1 MNSVNLRRVDQTGSV
16 LRKPVDGLLS
26 WRSGKAPHGAGRP
39 VLSTDDAKTCHGHC
53 ARAHFRNQA
62 NAAGVRR
69 LTSALAFV
77 IACQA
82 HCPQRDQSLEHF
94 SGALRQGVRERSPIL
109 GSCFARGPKVGRCG
123 ACCLFLDS
131 KFQSSRSSRQPDP
144 LN

>member
-26 WRSGKAPHGAGRP
+26 WRSGKAPHGASRP

-53 ARAHFRNQA
+53 ARAHFRNQT
-62 NAAGVRR
+62 NTAGVRR

-82 HCPQRDQSLEHF
+82 HCPQRRQSPEHF
-94 SGALRQGVRERSPIL
+94 LGALRQGVRERLPIL
-109 GSCFARGPKVGRCG
+109 GPCCARGPKVGRCG
-123 ACCLFLDS
+123 ACCLFLGGR
-131 KFQSSRSSRQPDP
+131 FQSPKSSHRPGP
-144 LN
+144 LG